1 MNATGKTINTKCVH
15 PGRTV
20 KVRRRRS
27 PESAKVPG
35 NAPSR
40 RRRTQERFQLLEMC
54 AELQVRGTSSNC
66 EVSRAVRASEDKR
79 AERAKLQIVD
89 GTGDMVMAI
98 GHRCSEACLQTG

>member
-1 MNATGKTINTKCVH
+1 MPLEKPSTPNAYIQGAQLKSGGDEVQ
-15 PGRTV
+15 
-20 KVRRRRS
+20 
-27 PESAKVPG
+27 KVPRFLVMRLPDVG
-35 NAPSR
+35 VH
-40 RRRTQERFQLLEMC
+40 RFQLLEMC
-54 AELQVRGTSSNC
+54 AELQVRGTFSNC